1 MSNRILIVDDSVA
14 FLQMLRTLL
23 EKHKQ
28 FTICGE
34 ARNGREAV
42 EKSQECQPDLV
53 VLDFSMPGMDG
64 LETAAKIQQNHP
76 ALPMIMLTD
85 FQDPF
90 LEQKAREAG
99 IAWVISKTNLDKV
112 PDFVRILLRP
122 DGAPSNRLTV

>member
-14 FLQMLRTLL
+14 FLHMLRTLFKQH
-23 EKHKQ
+23 EQ

-34 ARNGREAV
+34 ARSGREAV

-53 VLDFSMPGMDG
+53 VLDFSMPGMNG
-64 LETAAKIQQNHP
+64 LETAAKIEQNHP

-85 FQDPF
+85 FKDPF
-90 LEQKAREAG
+90 LKQKAREAG
-99 IAWVISKTNLDKV
+99 ITLVLSKTDLDRV

-122 DGAPSNRLTV
+122 DPGQQEF